1 MVTHFS
7 DKKPVVIC
15 GEGITFGHI
24 AWQQCSVPL
33 LQRHPGLVMVLSP
46 SLCELLL
53 HYQPELGTPL
63 RLQQ

>member
-1 MVTHFS
+1 MVPHLS
-7 DKKPVVIC
+7 YKKLSVIY

-33 LQRHPGLVMVLSP
+33 LQRHPVLVMVLSP
-46 SLCELLL
+46 SLRELLL
-53 HYQPELGTPL
+53 HYQPELGTLL